1 MLDSSKS
8 TRFSLDKIGF
18 YLRQECLSQNDFDFK
33 TKADMMLELVKKR
46 KRTIPEICEILD
58 LDENTV
64 IKWIE
69 AMEMRNLLKVKTSV
83 LGDWFVVGC

>member
-1 MLDSSKS
+1 MTDSSKA

-18 YLRQECLSQNDFDFK
+18 YLRQECSGQSDFSFK

-58 LDENTV
+58 LDEKTV
-64 IKWIE
+64 TKWIE
-69 AMEMRNLLKVKTSV
+69 AMEMKNLLKVKTSM